1 MKRALVSILLGA
13 APLCAAVHYV
23 APAGGHVAP
32 FTNWLDAATDIQA
45 AIDSAQAGDTVLVT
59 DGVYTI
65 TAPITIASV
74 PVNLT
79 SINGAAAT
87 IVDAAN
93 ACQACFAS
101 MGSVI
106 DGFTF
111 TRGYVDG
118 DDAGGGVALGDG
130 ILRNC
135 IISASYATYGGGVI
149 AGGDALVEQCQVISN
164 TAARAG
170 GGMVIANGGVAQ
182 GCSIIGNAVSD
193 VGAQAD
199 LYLGGGGVLLFQGG
213 TLLRATVSNNV
224 AGSFGGGVTI
234 FGTGVVD
241 RSVIAGNRASTF
253 GGGVACLLGG
263 FLQSCLVMQNGAY
276 EGGGIYVLTN
286 ARVHNCTIA
295 GNVATIGGGVV
306 NAYGGTN
313 LNNIMYF
320 NTAATNPNYAVYGTA
335 RLIYNCTTPA
345 VSNQYDGRGC
355 ITANPAF
362 MNYAAGNLQLSNS
375 SPCIDTGTNL
385 AGMRLLLDLA
395 GNGRVSNIVEMGAYE
410 RGYPAPHI
418 AITSHVDAVTY
429 DVATVALAGTNSPA
443 LAGRVWLRNAANNA
457 AVSVAPTGTSWQAP
471 ALALAVGTNVIAAFG
486 TNTDG
491 FVAIDAC
498 VILRGAVGTGVP
510 FVDIT
515 NKNMKVIFDMTT
527 FYVSGTNN
535 INVIG
540 EQWLTNTANG
550 YYQRFYATSNHWF
563 SIAAPLAMNTN
574 IIWVF
579 GTNLLGAVT
588 NDTVT
593 IVREGATGT
602 PFIGITTTVA
612 SVTYDVTTLA
622 LAGTNNEQLVGFM
635 WLTNASGANVS
646 FAAQNPWA
654 APAVPLLVGTN
665 TLVVFGTN
673 LVDQTASAALVVTRG
688 EAGTGQPFVDC
699 TNANITVPNDI
710 SSFACAGT
718 NNANAIG
725 VMRVRNLVTGQ
736 DHYFPAAPAW
746 VAPALDLVVGLNDI
760 QITGINSSGTPYYDL
775 VLVTRQG
782 VATGPPFVDVLS
794 SNAAGTYDMTTAVVT
809 GTNNA
814 NVVAAMWISNA
825 VTHSTTYFTSQL
837 QWTSPSIAL
846 AVGPNELWAV
856 GQNAAGTQAL
866 DSVTVTRG
874 APGTGLPEPNAV
886 FTAAPGWTAP
896 AVPLGVGM
904 NGIFVF
910 ATNSAGTFGY
920 DAAIVVR
927 EPPGSGVPLVTIT
940 TPPGTVLPEITAIQ
954 ISGSNN
960 ANVIGMLVIS
970 NAQSGSSATLPA
982 TMSWTSAPIP
992 LAMGWNDIIVW
1003 GTNAYNAAT
1012 SATVR
1017 ITRGDPGTGA
1027 PVISLFNTNT
1037 TVTFDVAAVT
1047 LRGAINFN
1055 VVGSMWA
1062 SNAANAA
1069 LASFIATQYWA
1080 APLLDLVVGT
1090 NVFTVYG
1097 TNYLNA
1103 VTNATVTI
1111 MRGAPGTGLPRVC
1124 ITSAV
1129 FIVAHDV
1136 STYVIAGTNNP
1147 NVVGSMWVSNNTQVT
1162 VLDFPAAPAWA
1173 TPPVPLDR
1181 HINILSVFGSNALGQ
1196 IGVDRLMIDRPVP
1209 SGVTN
1214 FVAASGAHLWPYITW
1229 ETAATNILDAVNE
1242 AVSGNMVLVAPG
1254 TNVITSQLLVDCDIQ
1269 VQSVSGAAASV
1280 ILAASPQA
1288 RAVHMLCGVLD
1299 GFTIMPVNGGASQ
1312 IASGAGL
1319 WLDGGGLVRN
1329 CAIAGFSA
1337 TSEGGGIYC
1346 DSGTISNCLVIGNQA
1361 GWIGG
1366 GVCLDNAAR
1375 LFGSIIA
1382 GNRATKGG
1390 GAYVF
1395 DGTISDCFFYANA
1408 AMPTGTT
1415 QIAVQDRAQ
1424 QRDSSD
1430 YGGGGVLLDNG
1441 GQLLN
1446 SVLSWNQAWDG
1457 AAVHVLSEGL
1467 VQQCQIAHNTSV
1479 YYSAVYCQYGGT
1491 IDRCTMTDNAA
1502 LSGAGLML
1510 NYGGS
1515 ARNCVIARNR
1525 ANTAAGV
1532 YAVGSV
1538 TLENCTIAANI
1549 ANGSGGGL
1557 SAGWGPLVRN
1567 SIIYHNTAPVS
1578 PDVALLNG
1586 DVTIEYSC
1594 STPLQPGP
1602 GNTASNPALANVAA
1616 GFFCPT
1622 AGSPCINAGINQ
1634 PWMSSAVDFAG
1645 RPRIIHGIVDIGAY
1659 EFTNGPIIWA
1669 TPVEIDFG
1677 TLTLGDRAIV
1687 TVTVAN
1693 AGTELLSGVV
1703 QNVAAPFAVEA
1714 GATYQLAPNAQ
1725 EVVVLSFTPDDEQHY
1740 LQTAQLTGGG
1750 DATIVLYGIGI
1761 RASAPYL
1768 DITNTTPPVLSYEI
1782 TAFTLGITNNAFVVG
1797 TRRWANEL
1805 TSENGALAGNVA
1817 TIPLGVGANLI
1828 TVTGTNEWNVSA
1840 SDTITI
1846 TRGGSG
1852 TGTPYVDIT
1861 NATPPTLSYDATSF
1875 TLGITNNAHVV
1886 GTRRWANALTSA
1898 SGALAGNVATI
1909 PLGVG
1914 ANLITVTG
1922 TNAWNV
1928 SASDTITIT
1937 RGDIG
1942 TGTPYVDITNATP
1955 PTLGY
1960 DVTSFTLGITN
1971 NMHVVGTRRWANPL
1985 TSESGVLAGNVAT
1998 IPLGVGANVIT
2009 VTGTNEWAV
2018 SASDSMTVTRGGSGT
2033 GTPFVDITNS
2043 LAGPVN
2049 NAVNTFTVS
2058 GTNNIHVVGTMW
2070 WVNAVDGS
2078 TGVFDAS
2085 SHWQAAVPLQVG
2097 MNPITVW
2104 GTNLWAL
2111 LTNDMVAVIRL
2122 PSAPTAVNATDGSF
2136 SDKVRVTYAA
2146 SVGASKYMVY
2156 RASASAPTNF
2166 VALSGE
2172 LLTNTF
2178 DDTTAAPGVKY
2189 YYTVQAGSVFGW
2201 SALAAP
2207 DAGYAMF
2214 VVNFSGGW
2222 SYKAGAKLNKKGKMI
2237 GKDILKGTVVNPP
2250 LISYFAQGWQI
2261 GMAGLFNGTLSNWSG
2276 PYTLTPNKNQKLWQ
2290 VKDPAKGTP
2299 HVSFIKYSV
2308 NYKKGDKLD
2317 YQLYTNMPFNKVVYI
2332 LPTNIQYGTKTLLNE
2347 QDNSQPTVQFILKP
2361 TGKKNKKGWQ
2371 ELDATVIEPAE

>member
-45 AIDSAQAGDTVLVT
+45 AIDIAQAGDTILVT

-65 TAPITIASV
+65 TMPIAITNGPLS
-74 PVNLT
+74 LT
-79 SINGAAAT
+79 SVNGAAAT

-93 ACQACFAS
+93 ACQVCFAS
-101 MGSVI
+101 SAAIV

-111 TRGYVDG
+111 TRGYGDG

-135 IISASYATYGGGVI
+135 IISASSATYGGGVI
-149 AGGDALVEQCQVISN
+149 AGGAALVEQCQIISN

-170 GGMVIANGGVAQ
+170 GGMVIANGAVVQ

-213 TLLRATVSNNV
+213 ALLRTAVSNNV

-234 FGTGVVD
+234 FGTGVVE
-241 RSVIAGNRASTF
+241 RCVIAGNRASTF

-263 FLQSCLVMQNGAY
+263 FLQSSLVMQNGAY

-295 GNVATIGGGVV
+295 GNVATNGGGMV

-313 LNNIMYF
+313 LNNIVYF

-335 RLIYNCTTPA
+335 RVIYTCTTPA

-362 MNYAAGNLQLSNS
+362 MNFAAGNLQLSNS

-418 AITSHVDAVTY
+418 AITAHVDAVTY
-429 DVATVALAGTNSPA
+429 DVATVALAGTNSPT

-457 AVSVAPTGTSWQAP
+457 AVSVAPTGMSWQAP
-471 ALALAVGTNVIAAFG
+471 AIALAVGTNVIAAFG

-491 FVAIDAC
+491 FVAMHAC
-498 VILRGAVGTGVP
+498 VILRGPVGTGVP

-515 NKNMKVIFDMTT
+515 NKNMNVIFDMTT

-535 INVIG
+535 VNVIG

-550 YYQRFYATSNHWF
+550 YYQRFYATSGHWF
-563 SIAAPLAMNTN
+563 SVAAPLAMGTN

-588 NDTVT
+588 NDPVT

-602 PFIGITTTVA
+602 PFIGITTTVV

-635 WLTNASGANVS
+635 WLTNTSGANVS

-688 EAGTGQPFVDC
+688 APGTGQPFVDC
-699 TNANITVPNDI
+699 TNANVTVPNDI

-718 NNANAIG
+718 NNANAVG
-725 VMRVRNLVTGQ
+725 AMRVRNLVTGQ
-736 DHYFPAAPAW
+736 DHYFSAAPAW

-794 SNAAGTYDMTTAVVT
+794 SNAAGTYDMTTAVVI

-825 VTHSTTYFTSQL
+825 VTHSITYFTSQL
-837 QWTSPSIAL
+837 QWISPPISL

-866 DSVTVTRG
+866 ASVTVTRG
-874 APGTGLPEPNAV
+874 MPGTGLPEPFITNGDLYVTYDVDGYALRGTNNANILPGGTMWVSNTANNAV
-886 FTAAPGWTAP
+886 APFTAAPGWTAP
-896 AVPLGVGM
+896 AVPLEVGM

-910 ATNSAGTFGY
+910 ATNSAGTVGY

-940 TPPGTVLPEITAIQ
+940 TPPGTVLPEIAAIQ

-970 NAQSGSSATLPA
+970 NAQSSSSATLPA

-992 LAMGWNDIIVW
+992 LAMGWNDIVVW

-1017 ITRGDPGTGA
+1017 ITRGDPGSGA
-1027 PVISLFNTNT
+1027 PVITLFTTNA
-1037 TVTFDVAAVT
+1037 TVTFDAAAVT
-1047 LRGAINFN
+1047 LRGAVNFN

-1062 SNAANAA
+1062 ANAANDA
-1069 LASFIATQYWA
+1069 LAGFIATQYWA
-1080 APLLDLVVGT
+1080 APPLDLVVGT
-1090 NVFTVYG
+1090 NVLTVYG

-1111 MRGAPGTGLPRVC
+1111 LRGVPGTGLPIVC

-1129 FIVAHDV
+1129 FIVTHDA
-1136 STYVIAGTNNP
+1136 STYVVAGTNNP
-1147 NVVGSMWVSNNTQVT
+1147 NVVGTMWVSNDTQVT
-1162 VLDFPAAPAWA
+1162 VLGFPAAPAWA
-1173 TPPVPLDR
+1173 SPPVSLDR
-1181 HINILSVFGSNALGQ
+1181 HINILTVFGSNALGQ
-1196 IGVDRLMIDRPVP
+1196 IGVDTLMVDRPVP

-1312 IASGAGL
+1312 ITGGAGL
-1319 WLDGGGLVRN
+1319 LLDGGGLVRN

-1375 LFGSIIA
+1375 LLGSIIA

-1390 GAYVF
+1390 GAYAF
-1395 DGTISDCFFYANA
+1395 DGTISDCLFYANA
-1408 AMPTGTT
+1408 AMPTGTS
-1415 QIAVQDRAQ
+1415 QVAVQEHAQ
-1424 QRDSSD
+1424 PRDSSD

-1446 SVLSWNQAWDG
+1446 SMLTWNQAWDG
-1457 AAVHVLSEGL
+1457 AAVHVLSDGL
-1467 VQQCQIAHNTSV
+1467 VQQCQIMHNTSL

-1532 YAVGSV
+1532 YAIGPA
-1538 TLENCTIAANI
+1538 TLENCTIAANA
-1549 ANGSGGGL
+1549 ANSSGGGL
-1557 SAGWGPLVRN
+1557 SAGWGTLVRN
-1567 SIIYHNTAPVS
+1567 SIIYHNTAPAS
-1578 PDVALLNG
+1578 PEVALLNG
-1586 DVTIEYSC
+1586 DVTVEYSC

-1602 GNTASNPALANVAA
+1602 GNTSSNPALANVAA

-1622 AGSPCINAGINQ
+1622 AASPCINAGINQ
-1634 PWMSSAVDFAG
+1634 PWMSSAVDIAG
-1645 RPRIIHGIVDIGAY
+1645 RTRIIQNIVDIGAY

-1669 TPVEIDFG
+1669 APVEIDFG
-1677 TLTLGDRAIV
+1677 VLTLGDRAIV

-1703 QNVAAPFAVEA
+1703 QNVAAPFTVDA
-1714 GATYQLAPNAQ
+1714 GAAYQLAPGAQ
-1725 EVVVLSFTPDDEQHY
+1725 DAVVLSFTPTAVQRY
-1740 LQTAQLTGGG
+1740 LDHGQLTGGG
-1750 DATIVLYGIGI
+1750 DATLILYG
-1761 RASAPYL
+1761 
-1768 DITNTTPPVLSYEI
+1768 E
-1782 TAFTLGITNNAFVVG
+1782 
-1797 TRRWANEL
+1797 
-1805 TSENGALAGNVA
+1805 
-1817 TIPLGVGANLI
+1817 GVP
-1828 TVTGTNEWNVSA
+1828 E
-1840 SDTITI
+1840 
-1846 TRGGSG
+1846 
-1852 TGTPYVDIT
+1852 P
-1861 NATPPTLSYDATSF
+1861 
-1875 TLGITNNAHVV
+1875 
-1886 GTRRWANALTSA
+1886 
-1898 SGALAGNVATI
+1898 
-1909 PLGVG
+1909 
-1914 ANLITVTG
+1914 
-1922 TNAWNV
+1922 
-1928 SASDTITIT
+1928 
-1937 RGDIG
+1937 
-1942 TGTPYVDITNATP
+1942 
-1955 PTLGY
+1955 
-1960 DVTSFTLGITN
+1960 
-1971 NMHVVGTRRWANPL
+1971 
-1985 TSESGVLAGNVAT
+1985 
-1998 IPLGVGANVIT
+1998 
-2009 VTGTNEWAV
+2009 
-2018 SASDSMTVTRGGSGT
+2018 
-2033 GTPFVDITNS
+2033 
-2043 LAGPVN
+2043 
-2049 NAVNTFTVS
+2049 
-2058 GTNNIHVVGTMW
+2058 
-2070 WVNAVDGS
+2070 
-2078 TGVFDAS
+2078 
-2085 SHWQAAVPLQVG
+2085 
-2097 MNPITVW
+2097 
-2104 GTNLWAL
+2104 AL
-2111 LTNDMVAVIRL
+2111 LGFLLFGLTCLCGRGCC
-2122 PSAPTAVNATDGSF
+2122 GSNL
-2136 SDKVRVTYAA
+2136 RGR
-2146 SVGASKYMVY
+2146 GARRGCCVLGCLES
-2156 RASASAPTNF
+2156 RHRR
-2166 VALSGE
+2166 
-2172 LLTNTF
+2172 
-2178 DDTTAAPGVKY
+2178 D
-2189 YYTVQAGSVFGW
+2189 
-2201 SALAAP
+2201 
-2207 DAGYAMF
+2207 
-2214 VVNFSGGW
+2214 
-2222 SYKAGAKLNKKGKMI
+2222 
-2237 GKDILKGTVVNPP
+2237 
-2250 LISYFAQGWQI
+2250 
-2261 GMAGLFNGTLSNWSG
+2261 
-2276 PYTLTPNKNQKLWQ
+2276 
-2290 VKDPAKGTP
+2290 
-2299 HVSFIKYSV
+2299 
-2308 NYKKGDKLD
+2308 
-2317 YQLYTNMPFNKVVYI
+2317 
-2332 LPTNIQYGTKTLLNE
+2332 
-2347 QDNSQPTVQFILKP
+2347 
-2361 TGKKNKKGWQ
+2361 
-2371 ELDATVIEPAE
+2371 